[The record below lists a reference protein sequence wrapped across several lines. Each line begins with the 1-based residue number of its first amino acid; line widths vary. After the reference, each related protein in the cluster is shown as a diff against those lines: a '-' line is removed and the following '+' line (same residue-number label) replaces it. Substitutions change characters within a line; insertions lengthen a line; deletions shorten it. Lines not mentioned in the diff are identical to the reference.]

1 MSTKSTTV
9 GFQLA
14 APEASH
20 IATSENAHEIGAHG
34 EFSRQDNAFTTPF
47 GDGPGQLPVEA
58 GRYRLI
64 VARICPWAHRQLITR
79 EVLGLT
85 DAISVG
91 VTVPVRTDNGWRFS
105 LDPGDKDP
113 VLGIEYLN
121 EAYLA
126 ADPGYD
132 RRGTVPAVVDVTTG
146 KVVQNDYHRLSN
158 YWEVAWRRL
167 QPDDAPDLYPSSLRP
182 AIDEMSRL
190 NFHAVNNGVYKA
202 GFAHTQEAYEQAF
215 DALFARLDAL
225 EQLLGQQRFLLGEHI
240 TDSDVRLFPTLVRF
254 DTAYYV
260 AFRTNRN
267 RLIDFPNLWNYARE
281 LYALPG
287 WGSTT
292 DFQAIKL
299 GYFGSTNVTGAA
311 RVIIPKGPDL
321 SGWDQASTR
330 AEQFGDGDVYLRH

>member
-1 MSTKSTTV
+1 MTFKDT
-9 GFQLA
+9 A
-14 APEASH
+14 APRHAENATTSLV
-20 IATSENAHEIGAHG
+20 ATSENAHEIGRHG
-34 EFSRQDNAFTTPF
+34 EFARQDNAFTTAF
-47 GDGPGQLPVEA
+47 GSGPGELPVEA

-64 VARICPWAHRQLITR
+64 VARICPWAHRQLIAR
-79 EVLGLT
+79 EVLGLS

-91 VTVPVRTDNGWRFS
+91 VVAPVRTDNGWQFS
-105 LDPGDKDP
+105 LDPGGKDP

-121 EAYLA
+121 QAYLA

-132 RRGTVPAVVDVTTG
+132 RRGTVPAVVDITTG

-158 YWEVAWRRL
+158 YWEVAWRDL
-167 QPDDAPDLYPSSLRP
+167 QSPDAPDLYPKALRP
-182 AIDEMSRL
+182 AIDEMSTV
-190 NFHAVNNGVYKA
+190 NFHTVNNGVYKC
-202 GFAHTQEAYEQAF
+202 GFAHTQQAYDEAF
-215 DALFARLDAL
+215 DALFGRLDEL
-225 EQLLGQQRFLLGEHI
+225 EQLLGRQRFLLGEHI
-240 TDSDVRLFPTLVRF
+240 TDSDIRLFATLVRF

-260 AFRTNRN
+260 AFKTNRN

-321 SGWDQASTR
+321 SGWQVPSTR
-330 AEQFGDGDVYLRH
+330 AEQFGDADVYLRH